1 MNNIEQLKQ
10 LSFFMINTNKL
21 REHIY
26 DVVGALHHVHQ
37 VLGAGLNESCYQE
50 GLQIELTQKN
60 IPFKREVNF
69 HPNYQGIEMEA
80 TFRLDFL
87 CKDDIIVECKSVPK
101 LIGDHRAQLF
111 NYLRLLKLPCG
122 ILVNFM
128 PQFAEIERYFYDT
141 DRQLIVPANRMAQ
154 GHRTESDNK

>member
-1 MNNIEQLKQ
+1 
-10 LSFFMINTNKL
+10 MIDAVKL

-26 DVVGALHHVHQ
+26 DVVGAIHQVHK

-60 IPFKREVNF
+60 IPFKREVSF
-69 HPNYQGIEMEA
+69 HPTYHGLKMEA
-80 TFRLDFL
+80 TFRIDFI
-87 CKDDIIVECKSVPK
+87 CKEDIIVECKSVPK

-111 NYLRLLKLPCG
+111 NYMRLLKLPCG

-128 PQFAEIERYFYDT
+128 PQYAEIERYFYDEEK
-141 DRQLIVPANRMAQ
+141 RSIVPANRMVY
-154 GHRTESDNK
+154 GHRTKSIEN